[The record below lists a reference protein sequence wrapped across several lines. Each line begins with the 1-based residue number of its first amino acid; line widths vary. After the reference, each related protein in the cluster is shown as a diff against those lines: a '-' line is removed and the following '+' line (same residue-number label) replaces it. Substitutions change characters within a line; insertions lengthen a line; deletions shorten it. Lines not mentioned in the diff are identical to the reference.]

1 MKKAEARAV
10 FEKALKEGIPEWAK
24 DLDPAKTWREL
35 DEQAFLKEYCETV
48 FVSNFK
54 VSIVKS
60 KFPELAK
67 VFKGFSPDALARM
80 KPISRDKL
88 PIRHK
93 GKADGFLK
101 GAQCVHKEGWKKFK
115 KRLKKDGMDVLK
127 ELPWVSDTNKHNIAK
142 NIGLE
147 DTAKPDVHLK
157 QCADECSTNVV
168 SLVAFL
174 GREYKLTQYQ
184 VDAVL
189 WEYKQKLVGKA
200 HRPTSTAR

>member
-1 MKKAEARAV
+1 M
-10 FEKALKEGIPEWAK
+10 FEKALKAGIPEWAK
-24 DLDPAKTWREL
+24 GFDPAKTWREL

-60 KFPELAK
+60 KFPELTK
-67 VFKGFSPDALARM
+67 VFKGFSPDALTRM
-80 KPISRDKL
+80 KPVSADKL
-88 PIRHK
+88 PIKHK
-93 GKADGFLK
+93 RKADSFLK
-101 GAQCVHKEGWKKFK
+101 GARMVHKEGWEKFK

-157 QCADECSTNVV
+157 HCADECSTRVDV
-168 SLVAFL
+168 LVAFL
-174 GREYKLTQYQ
+174 GKEYKLTQYQ

-189 WEYKQKLVGKA
+189 WEYNQKLVRKA
-200 HRPTSTAR
+200 RRPTPTAR